1 MSTRPRQ
8 ELLLGP
14 LLDLILRRLRGAA
27 EAEVAKVGLRTR
39 HIIALTLLR
48 DFGEQGQA
56 GLAESLGIDPTNVVA
71 LLNDLE
77 SAGMVERRRSP
88 QDRRRHTVVLTEA
101 GAERLSEAEKVLAS
115 LEEGVFLE
123 LTHDEL
129 ATLHGL
135 LLRAAAVTAGGLESP
150 AVTSCAGVER
160 GPQVRKSTESRTQA
174 PRSATSD
181 P

>member
-1 MSTRPRQ
+1 MSAHPKQ

-27 EAEVAKVGLRTR
+27 EIEVAKLGLRTR

-77 SAGMVERRRSP
+77 SAGLVERRRSP
-88 QDRRRHTVVLTEA
+88 LDRRRHTVVLTGA
-101 GAERLSEAEKVLAS
+101 GADRLAEAETALAAV
-115 LEEGVFLE
+115 E
-123 LTHDEL
+123 
-129 ATLHGL
+129 HGL
-135 LLRAAAVTAGGLESP
+135 LATMDSDELTALHSLLARAAAATGGGPESSIASCTADNES
-150 AVTSCAGVER
+150 C
-160 GPQVRKSTESRTQA
+160 
-174 PRSATSD
+174 
-181 P
+181 